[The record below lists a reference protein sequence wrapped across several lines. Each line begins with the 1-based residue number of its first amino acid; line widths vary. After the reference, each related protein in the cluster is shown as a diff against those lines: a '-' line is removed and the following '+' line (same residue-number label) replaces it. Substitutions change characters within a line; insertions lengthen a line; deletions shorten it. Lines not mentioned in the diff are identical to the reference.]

1 MSDRQATPRTPPARA
16 TGAACGPFCYRAE
29 LMARLEA
36 AQSSAKTVQTRLRL
50 MLALT
55 AVLEEGDIHTLR
67 VADCVARAGLAHGT
81 FYRYW
86 DDAGT
91 AAQEVLSDFMATIT
105 ARRPSLPREAA
116 LHGRI
121 IAANRYYVRVYRLNA
136 GLMRCLM
143 QLGNMRP
150 EFARIGQAAN
160 VALAK
165 RVVRAWDREEPAATT
180 SLPMPLRMARALACI
195 AMVEGVL
202 RDRHVRSP
210 LEPLASMSDD
220 AVADLLSEGWYR
232 MLFGKPMP
240 AQDRR
245 RHKPGGQKPGGQKP
259 GGQKPGTGA
268 RSRRRVA

>member
-1 MSDRQATPRTPPARA
+1 MSDRRATPRIQAPRADDEAR
-16 TGAACGPFCYRAE
+16 GPFCYRAE
-29 LMARLEA
+29 LSARVEA
-36 AQSSAKTVQTRLRL
+36 AHSSAKTAQTRLRL

-86 DDAGT
+86 DDVGA

-105 ARRPSLPREAA
+105 ARRPALPRGTGLAA
-116 LHGRI
+116 RI
-121 IAANRYYVRVYRLNA
+121 TAANRYYVRVYRLNA

-160 VALAK
+160 VALAQ
-165 RVVRAWDREEPAATT
+165 RVVRAWEREQPAA
-180 SLPMPLRMARALACI
+180 SALPMPHRMARALACI

-232 MLFGKPMP
+232 LLFGKPMP

-245 RHKPGGQKPGGQKP
+245 RQKPGASVR
-259 GGQKPGTGA
+259 A
-268 RSRRRVA
+268 RLRVA